1 MAVAPGPALGARI
14 FTAAEAP
21 RARLPSDAPPPGGRD
36 VGHRRRARGPYF
48 RSMRV
53 LLAEDDRQLRT
64 AIARGLREAAV
75 AVDQAATG
83 TQALTLALENDYD
96 LIVLDILLPGKDGIS
111 ICRAIRKKGGQVP
124 ILMLTALDSIDQ
136 RIEGLD
142 AGADDY
148 LTKPFDF
155 GELLARV
162 RALTRRKGEVLGT
175 QLAVGDLVIDT
186 ARHSVR
192 RNRREITLTAKEFA
206 FLLHLARNAGRVVSR
221 AELMTHVWDDTKNTY
236 SNIIDVYAS
245 RLRRKID
252 EGEKFAL
259 FNTLRGAGFVLE
271 KPDTRARAVRA
282 TKRPTKQAG

>member
-1 MAVAPGPALGARI
+1 
-14 FTAAEAP
+14 
-21 RARLPSDAPPPGGRD
+21 
-36 VGHRRRARGPYF
+36 
-48 RSMRV
+48 MRV

-64 AIARGLREAAV
+64 AIARGLREASF

-83 TQALTLALENDYD
+83 TQALQMALEHEYEV
-96 LIVLDILLPGKDGIS
+96 IILDILLPGKDGVA

-124 ILMLTALDSIDQ
+124 ILMLTALDSVDQ

-175 QLAVGDLVIDT
+175 QLSVGDLVIDT

-192 RNRREITLTAKEFA
+192 RNRREIALTAKEFSL
-206 FLLHLARNAGRVVSR
+206 LLHLARNAGRVVSR
-221 AELMTHVWDDTKNTY
+221 AELMSHVWHESKETY

-245 RLRRKID
+245 RLRKKID
-252 EGEKFAL
+252 EGEKVAL
-259 FNTLRGAGFVLE
+259 FSTLRGTGFLLE
-271 KPDTRARAVRA
+271 APDPRLRA
-282 TKRPTKQAG
+282 TRPVKRQTKRAG